1 MTAASDAG
9 LRQGRA
15 RERRQKTLVG
25 LVSLAGAATIA
36 VAIARFAQQP
46 HDASQALSLVAI
58 LGMAALVECFPV
70 PVEGHDAQG
79 VSLSVVFIAA
89 GIVLFGWEAMVI
101 VSVLDILAIQIVERR
116 QPIRVLYN
124 VSVFALS
131 VLAGGML
138 VLGLQPQDGLLQL
151 VGSVTLASLGHNALN
166 LVLISAVLSVSSGER
181 LWSTIQEHL
190 RWLALPFAI
199 MASTSVMLVVLW
211 ERSPAL
217 SFALGGPLLAI
228 ALFQRQIHKTLT
240 AMRLALT
247 DPLTGLG
254 NTRHFH
260 ERLQRE
266 LDHAIASGR
275 PVALCLFDLD
285 NLKTIN
291 DTYGHPAGDRVLVTV
306 AGRLRHGGEAFRLGG
321 DEFAILLPGHD
332 EDEALFAA
340 TSVLERV
347 ASVALESLPALSM
360 SCGVAVFPSEGVG
373 RDDLLRL
380 ADSALYWA
388 KDHGKNRVRVYRPD
402 ALRAYQLERLG
413 SHPDLHAR
421 LRAAASLADA
431 VDARDAHA
439 GAHSRRVGDL
449 AARIGRRLGAD
460 EEQVELLRLGGHLHD
475 VGKLAIPEEIL
486 RKSEPISASERL
498 ILERHSRIGFRMLES
513 LALGPVAEWVLHH
526 HERYDGQGYPAGL
539 RGLEIPLGARII
551 FVADAWDSMTCE
563 RTYRPAMTRARALA
577 ELESRAGTQFD
588 PEVVHALAV
597 ELGLARIPEHAGDL
611 TRTA

>member
-1 MTAASDAG
+1 MTAAKAKS
-9 LRQGRA
+9 
-15 RERRQKTLVG
+15 RRLKTLVG

-36 VAIARFAQQP
+36 VAVVRFAQQP
-46 HDASQALSLVAI
+46 HDASQAFSLIAI

-70 PVEGHDAQG
+70 PIEGHDAQG

-101 VSVLDILAIQIVERR
+101 VSVLDILAIQIIERR
-116 QPIRVLYN
+116 QLVRVVYN

-131 VLAGGML
+131 VLAGGLLML
-138 VLGLQPQDGLLQL
+138 ALAPSDGLPQL
-151 VGSVTLASLGHNALN
+151 VGAVGLASLGHSGLN
-166 LVLISAVLSVSSGER
+166 LILISAVLAVHTGEKFPR
-181 LWSTIQEHL
+181 MLRENV

-211 ERSPAL
+211 QRSPVL
-217 SFALGGPLLAI
+217 SFALGGPLMAI
-228 ALFQRQIHKTLT
+228 ALFQRQIHKTLR

-260 ERLQRE
+260 ERLQFE
-266 LDHAIASGR
+266 LDHAIASHK

-285 NLKTIN
+285 NLKRIN
-291 DTYGHPAGDRVLVTV
+291 DAYGHPAGDRVLVTV

-321 DEFAILLPGHD
+321 DEFAILLPSYD
-332 EDEALFAA
+332 DDEALFAA

-347 ASVALESLPALSM
+347 AAIELDGLPSLSM
-360 SCGVAVFPSEGVG
+360 SCGVAVFPSEGVT

-388 KDHGKNRVRVYRPD
+388 KDHGKNRARVYRPD

-449 AARIGRRLGAD
+449 AARVGRRLGAD
-460 EEQVELLRLGGHLHD
+460 DEQVELLRLGGHLHD

-486 RKSEPISASERL
+486 RKAGPISESERL

-513 LALGPVAEWVLHH
+513 LGLGPVADWVLHH
-526 HERYDGQGYPAGL
+526 HERYDGNGYPAGL
-539 RGLEIPLGARII
+539 TGLEIPFGARII

-563 RTYRPAMTRARALA
+563 RTYRPALSQERALA

-588 PEVVHALAV
+588 PDVVHALAV
-597 ELGLARIPEHAGDL
+597 ELELIRIPEDAGDL
-611 TRTA
+611 TRSA

>member
-9 LRQGRA
+9 LRQGKA

-25 LVSLAGAATIA
+25 LVSLAGTATIA

-46 HDASQALSLVAI
+46 HDASQAVSLVAI

-138 VLGLQPQDGLLQL
+138 VLGLQPRDGLLQL
-151 VGSVTLASLGHNALN
+151 VGAVTLASLGHNAVN
-166 LVLISAVLSVSSGER
+166 LVLISAVLSVSSGAR

-228 ALFQRQIHKTLT
+228 ALFQRQTHKMLQ

-266 LDHAIASGR
+266 LDHATATNR
-275 PVALCLFDLD
+275 PIALCLFDLD
-285 NLKTIN
+285 NLKTVN
-291 DTYGHPAGDRVLVTV
+291 DIYGHPAGDRVLVTV
-306 AGRLRHGGEAFRLGG
+306 AARLRHGGEAFRLGG
-321 DEFAILLPGHD
+321 DEFAILLPSHD

-347 ASVALESLPALSM
+347 ASVALEGLPALSM

-449 AARIGRRLGAD
+449 AARLGRRLGAD

-513 LALGPVAEWVLHH
+513 LALGPVADWVLHH
-526 HERYDGQGYPAGL
+526 HERYDGEGYPAGL

-563 RTYRPAMTRARALA
+563 RTYRPAMTHARALA